1 MHQESRFPWG
11 FSLLWL
17 AILLVMI
24 WAGFWQMD
32 RASQKEVIRQQMQS
46 GTLVQPQN
54 LTDWQNINNYQT
66 IKTTGHYQD
75 IHFILANQFH
85 EGQVG
90 FYVMTA
96 FLTDN
101 DIWLLVNRG
110 WTASADMDISV
121 NDNQVDLVGMLADWP
136 RPGVQLG
143 EQEFK
148 NKSQQQVT
156 YLPREQAKVFMTQQ
170 LCQRDNCT
178 ILNRVVKL
186 DAEADTGFVRE
197 WQAPM
202 MTAARHR
209 AYAFQ
214 WFIMSLA
221 LCLIYIYYIR
231 KTYGTKK

>member
-54 LTDWQNINNYQT
+54 LTDWQNINNYQA
-66 IKTTGHYQD
+66 IRTTGHYENM
-75 IHFILANQFH
+75 HFLLANQFQ

-90 FYVMTA
+90 FHVLTS
-96 FLTDN
+96 FLTD
-101 DIWLLVNRG
+101 DHIRLLVNRG
-110 WTASADMDISV
+110 WTASADIDVSV
-121 NDNQVDLVGMLADWP
+121 NNNRVNLTGMLSDWP

-148 NKSQQQVT
+148 NKTQQQVT
-156 YLPREQAKVFMTQQ
+156 YLPQEQTKVFLTQQ
-170 LCQRDNCT
+170 LCHRHNCT
-178 ILNRVVKL
+178 IFNRVVKL
-186 DAEADTGFVRE
+186 DPEAEAGFVRE

-214 WFIMSLA
+214 WFTMSLA
-221 LCLIYIYYIR
+221 LCLIYIYYLR
-231 KTYGTKK
+231 KTYAIKK